1 MSDIDFKPEGALVK
15 PIDVFPRQTAP
26 EATPPVS
33 PVTVEKTPENGE
45 GTTPV
50 PPTTETPPS
59 TEVPPVVTPPV
70 VQPPK
75 ETTPPANEPDYRKK
89 FGESTRQNQILASQ
103 YAELQKV
110 LGDITKEEVPTDDEM
125 VALIG
130 KEDWDYMSDREKNNE
145 RRLMVLEKREQKR
158 TFEFNRLEA
167 ERESLNQ
174 LNTYI
179 ESEPRLKGKENEFYE
194 FVTRPSSKGASM
206 EVLLTAFLFETTPI
220 VNTDPTPVVEEIP
233 PSLERGTPSGNMP
246 PVDTGKP
253 TYTEEQIKLLRT
265 TDHKKYNDLVRKG
278 II

>member
-1 MSDIDFKPEGALVK
+1 MSDIEITPEGSLVK
-15 PIDVFPRQTAP
+15 PLDAFPRQTAP
-26 EATPPVS
+26 VATPPVT
-33 PVTVEKTPENGE
+33 PATVEKTPETPVS
-45 GTTPV
+45 TTEV
-50 PPTTETPPS
+50 PPTTETPPA

-75 ETTPPANEPDYRKK
+75 ETTTPANEPDYRKK

-130 KEDWDYMSDREKNNE
+130 KEEWDYMSDREKNNE
-145 RRLMVLEKREQKR
+145 RRLHVLEKREQKR

-167 ERESLNQ
+167 ERETLNQ

-194 FVTRPSSKGASM
+194 FATKPSNKGASM
-206 EVLLTAFLFETTPI
+206 EVLLQAFLFETTPI
-220 VNTDPTPVVEEIP
+220 VTPDPTPVVEETP
-233 PSLERGTPSGNMP
+233 PALERGNPSGNMP
-246 PVDTGKP
+246 PVQTGK
-253 TYTEEQIKLLRT
+253 TEKTAEELKLLRT
-265 TDHKKYNDLVRKG
+265 TDPRKYNDMVRKG
-278 II
+278 QI